1 MDASS
6 LNALT
11 SLGTGP
17 LLALTGLFA
26 LLIGSFLN
34 VVIHRLPRMM
44 EADWQAQAAELRGET
59 VPEREP
65 YNLLRP
71 RSCCPQCNTPI
82 AAWHN
87 VPVFSWL
94 LLKGR
99 CAQCATPISAR
110 YPLVELLTAA
120 LAVAAVARYGAT
132 AAGAGA
138 LLVVF
143 FLVSLTFI
151 DLDTQLLPDDL
162 TLPLLWLGLGF
173 NLWGVFVPLQDAVVG
188 AMLGYGILWSIYWLF
203 KLVTGKEGMGYGDF
217 KLLAALGAWF
227 GWQAL
232 PPIILLSAG
241 VGAVVGI
248 LMIVVLRHRR
258 EVPIPFGPYLA
269 GAGLLVLLMPSAA
282 GALFKFG

>member
-1 MDASS
+1 
-6 LNALT
+6 
-11 SLGTGP
+11 
-17 LLALTGLFA
+17 
-26 LLIGSFLN
+26 
-34 VVIHRLPRMM
+34 MM

-59 VPEREP
+59 APEREP

-217 KLLAALGAWF
+217 KLLAALGAWLGAAAVLPIVLIAAVAGSIVGLIGIFAF
-227 GWQAL
+227 GR
-232 PPIILLSAG
+232 G
-241 VGAVVGI
+241 
-248 LMIVVLRHRR
+248 R
-258 EVPIPFGPYLA
+258 EVPIAFGPYLA
-269 GAGLLVLLMPSAA
+269 AA
-282 GALFKFG
+282 GWLVMVFG